1 MLLFRGA
8 VTQHPRGSSSA
19 PAMSPHYWIPPTSV
33 SVTGVTEVQ
42 SLLAPFSAAAALRQS
57 CLGAAPPVSHSDM
70 ETVMDKAEGDATIVV
85 VPSQHL
91 DTSLATEPPAKRSWS
106 TGIAF
111 FETALLAFGGS
122 LVAMLVVGQLLQPRE
137 QVVEE
142 HMVMALPLQP
152 LVPELFSG
160 H

>member
-1 MLLFRGA
+1 M
-8 VTQHPRGSSSA
+8 QHPRGSSSA
-19 PAMSPHYWIPPTSV
+19 PAVSPHYWIPPTSV

-42 SLLAPFSAAAALRQS
+42 SLLAPFSAAAALRHC

-70 ETVMDKAEGDATIVV
+70 ETGMDKAEGDATIVV

-111 FETALLAFGGS
+111 FETALLAFGG
-122 LVAMLVVGQLLQPRE
+122 GHPRE

-142 HMVMALPLQP
+142 HMVMALPQQP